1 MPKAWGKST
10 DFFVHMYEKRGR
22 PCIPPNHIHMLCA
35 SMRTVEVDL
44 GNRAYPIV
52 IARDL
57 LSSLGHECR

>member
-22 PCIPPNHIHMLCA
+22 PCIPPNHIHMLCG